1 MTDIEKLPRV
11 QAHEEY
17 VRLQILSG
25 FLNLGNKPKTGLEEY
40 VWNVLGLRKNM
51 AEAKAAQSNLQ
62 HILIPLTNPKKRP
75 SLDEAEALVKRLIRH
90 VNRWK
95 FSSKWEVEFGATA
108 EIGYPEEVSPD
119 LRKIL
124 RSPKGQARLLRMPEE
139 REWKMTVTS
148 TSGQTEW
155 VIWLV
160 RPQPYISRGAVERI
174 YHVLNDLLQTG
185 GLQKL
190 KSCPECQRFFAA
202 EDQRKQFCSAPCRI
216 AYNNR
221 ERLAGGYFQELRNN
235 KRNRDLNKARKLLKE
250 GKSPEKLKRE
260 TGLSLRVLRRE
271 GLVK

>member
-108 EIGYPEEVSPD
+108 EIGCAVNSTEQPWPAQEYGGGQGCSVEFTAHPHSPYQSEE
-119 LRKIL
+119 
-124 RSPKGQARLLRMPEE
+124 
-139 REWKMTVTS
+139 T
-148 TSGQTEW
+148 TE
-155 VIWLV
+155 L
-160 RPQPYISRGAVERI
+160 G
-174 YHVLNDLLQTG
+174 
-185 GLQKL
+185 
-190 KSCPECQRFFAA
+190 
-202 EDQRKQFCSAPCRI
+202 
-216 AYNNR
+216 
-221 ERLAGGYFQELRNN
+221 
-235 KRNRDLNKARKLLKE
+235 
-250 GKSPEKLKRE
+250 
-260 TGLSLRVLRRE
+260 
-271 GLVK
+271 